1 MIVGACNVV
10 QPFSKPI
17 SKACQAILSASCQ
30 VALAPSALA
39 ADDSGTAASVA
50 VAGGNK
56 VKLKDGEALF
66 KAVRIEAEAPG
77 VYTLHA
83 KSASRKVSCQR
94 DIRTTRTALGS
105 TPAYARQHMR

>member
-1 MIVGACNVV
+1 M
-10 QPFSKPI
+10 
-17 SKACQAILSASCQ
+17 
-30 VALAPSALA
+30 
-39 ADDSGTAASVA
+39 A

-83 KSASRKVSCQR
+83 KSASRKVGCQQNVPE
-94 DIRTTRTALGS
+94 TRMACEGLLT
-105 TPAYARQHMR
+105 YAEHHMRQQRCSVT